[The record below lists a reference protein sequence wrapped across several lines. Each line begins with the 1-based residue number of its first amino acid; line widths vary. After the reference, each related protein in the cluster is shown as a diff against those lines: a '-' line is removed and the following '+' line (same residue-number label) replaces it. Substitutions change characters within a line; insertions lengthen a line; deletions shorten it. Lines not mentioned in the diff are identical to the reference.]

1 MTSSSPVPTPPQG
14 PALHADPRPPADE
27 HDLHDRLLADGWTEH
42 VHQMDPEDLRLLV
55 VSLPLIEQA
64 KGILMG
70 HFGCDAT
77 TAFTILRR
85 WSSTQ
90 TFKLRALAEALVAEA
105 SRDGGQGDGRP
116 SDAVDRFRRAHGLG

>member
-1 MTSSSPVPTPPQG
+1 MSSLPPVPTPPRG
-14 PALHADPRPPADE
+14 PALHADTAAPPGDNDA
-27 HDLHDRLLADGWTEH
+27 HDRLLADWTDH
-42 VHQMDPEDLRLLV
+42 IQRMAPEDLRLLV

-70 HFGCDAT
+70 HYGCDAA

-90 TFKLRALAEALVAEA
+90 KIKLRDLAAALVAEA
-105 SRDGGQGDGRP
+105 SRDGAQGDGQP